1 MSGLSCMS
9 PNTSTAKQHRQQI
22 RTSKR
27 DLRNNL
33 TKSQQH
39 LHAQKVCRLLQKNP
53 EFVRAKNIA
62 FYLASDGEIDL
73 SLLICFAQK
82 IGKQCFL
89 PCIEKKSATKLFTFN
104 IHSKKSEKK
113 SMVFRRYRRQTQLIK
128 NTFGIQEPHP
138 NTPSIISSK
147 IDLVIM
153 PLVSFDKQ
161 GNRLGMGGGFY
172 DREFSAKHHLP
183 HTQPSLIGVAHHC
196 QGSEHIPH
204 LHWDVPLKCII
215 TEMEKVQPRR

>member
-39 LHAQKVCRLLQKNP
+39 LHAQKVCRLLQKTP

-82 IGKQCFL
+82 IGKHCFL

-113 SMVFRRYRRQTQLIK
+113 SMVFR
-128 NTFGIQEPHP
+128 
-138 NTPSIISSK
+138 
-147 IDLVIM
+147 
-153 PLVSFDKQ
+153 
-161 GNRLGMGGGFY
+161 
-172 DREFSAKHHLP
+172 
-183 HTQPSLIGVAHHC
+183 
-196 QGSEHIPH
+196 
-204 LHWDVPLKCII
+204 
-215 TEMEKVQPRR
+215 